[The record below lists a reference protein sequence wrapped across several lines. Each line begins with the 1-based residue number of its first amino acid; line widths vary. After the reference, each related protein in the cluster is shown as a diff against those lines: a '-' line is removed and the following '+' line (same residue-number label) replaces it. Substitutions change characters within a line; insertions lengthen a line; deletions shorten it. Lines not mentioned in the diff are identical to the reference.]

1 MADLRVGTS
10 GYNYPHWRGAFY
22 PKEIPGR
29 RWLNFY
35 AAHFNTVELNVTFY
49 RLPLAKTFASWYDS
63 TPPDFRFA
71 VKGSRMIT
79 HIKRLRDVAEPLAAF
94 FGRAEKLQEKLAVVL
109 WQLPPGLRGDPGLL
123 AEFCRLVQG
132 NDTARAARHAFEFR
146 HNSWFSPEVYEI
158 LHQNNFGLCIA
169 DSPRWPQTL
178 EVTADFVYLRF
189 HGSEKVYTSCYT
201 KEELERWAKRIREW
215 LESGRDVYAY
225 FNNDAGGWAV
235 ANARDLISL
244 TRARQEA

>member
-10 GYNYPHWRGAFY
+10 GYSYPHWRGIFY
-22 PKEIPGR
+22 PEEIPGR

-35 AAHFNTVELNVTFY
+35 AGRFHTVELNVTFY
-49 RLPLAKTFASWYDS
+49 RLPPARTFANWYDS

-79 HIKRLRDVAEPLAAF
+79 HMKRLRGVADFLAAF
-94 FGRAEKLQEKLAVVL
+94 FGRVESLREKLAAIL
-109 WQLPPGLRGDPGLL
+109 WQLPPGLRVDPGLL
-123 AEFCRLVQG
+123 AEFCGLIQG
-132 NDTARAARHAFEFR
+132 RDAAPSARHAFEFR
-146 HNSWFSPEVYEI
+146 HSSWFTSEIYEI
-158 LHQNNFGLCIA
+158 LRQNNFGLCIA
-169 DSPRWPQTL
+169 DSPRWPQAF

-189 HGSEKVYTSCYT
+189 HGSEKTYTSCYT
-201 KEELERWAKRIREW
+201 EEELECWAGRIREW
-215 LESGRDVYAY
+215 MDGGRDVYAY

-244 TRARQEA
+244 VSAHMEA